1 MGAPHL
7 NLFLVSGDV
16 YYCFFTGGRGAPRG
30 PAGPSFASATTP
42 WAHLGEV
49 HPWGGRGR
57 VVESTGCIFLSNVTP
72 RHSYFRNLIVTNKS
86 VITTFYSPPPSPPPH
101 HPPPPHPTKYGF
113 LTLKSHIK
121 LFVQPCDT

>member
-1 MGAPHL
+1 MIFFLKGEMDKFPFFKIALNSDILQFWAFLGRFSFFFSKKWAFFGRPHL

-30 PAGPSFASATTP
+30 PAGPSFACATTP

-72 RHSYFRNLIVTNKS
+72 
-86 VITTFYSPPPSPPPH
+86 
-101 HPPPPHPTKYGF
+101 
-113 LTLKSHIK
+113 
-121 LFVQPCDT
+121 